1 MTLALIS
8 FVLFLG
14 IVFIF
19 LEVFVIPGTTVF
31 GIVGVIAVIG
41 AIICC
46 YQLLGSNYG
55 HLSIMIGFAVFMV
68 FFYAGRKLMD
78 ESEFSLQKALTGKVN
93 EFEANVKVG
102 DIGKSFTDIKP
113 NGKAFF
119 NDEKME
125 VYSNGIYI
133 VKDQDIEVIKINQ
146 NKIIVKPL
154 NKV

>member
-1 MTLALIS
+1 
-8 FVLFLG
+8 
-14 IVFIF
+14 
-19 LEVFVIPGTTVF
+19 
-31 GIVGVIAVIG
+31 
-41 AIICC
+41 
-46 YQLLGSNYG
+46 
-55 HLSIMIGFAVFMV
+55 
-68 FFYAGRKLMD
+68 MD
-78 ESEFSLQKALTGKVN
+78 ESEFSLQKELTGKVN

-102 DIGKSFTDIKP
+102 DLGKSFTDIKP